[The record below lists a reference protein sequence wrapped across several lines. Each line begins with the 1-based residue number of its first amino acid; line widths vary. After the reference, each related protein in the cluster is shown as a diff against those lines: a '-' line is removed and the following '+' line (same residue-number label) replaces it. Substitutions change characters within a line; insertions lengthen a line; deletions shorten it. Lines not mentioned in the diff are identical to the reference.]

1 MGCGTIGGDLGS
13 IQYLW
18 RKFRGMGGLLRLHR
32 CDHRRDYCR
41 NAHDDHDA
49 GHVVGK
55 HVQRHLR
62 RPFFSV
68 RILKC
73 VAPIQDLM
81 VPWGCSTV
89 MLRTANWIFVQ
100 AFLHA
105 IEDVLI
111 LPSIAGNRWLQ
122 R

>member
-55 HVQRHLR
+55 HLQRHLR
-62 RPFFSV
+62 RPHPGFDGTVGMFDGHAADRQLDLCLSV
-68 RILKC
+68 LARDRGRPHSPIHCRQSL
-73 VAPIQDLM
+73 VAAMRGHRLWD
-81 VPWGCSTV
+81 
-89 MLRTANWIFVQ
+89 N
-100 AFLHA
+100 
-105 IEDVLI
+105 
-111 LPSIAGNRWLQ
+111 N
-122 R
+122 